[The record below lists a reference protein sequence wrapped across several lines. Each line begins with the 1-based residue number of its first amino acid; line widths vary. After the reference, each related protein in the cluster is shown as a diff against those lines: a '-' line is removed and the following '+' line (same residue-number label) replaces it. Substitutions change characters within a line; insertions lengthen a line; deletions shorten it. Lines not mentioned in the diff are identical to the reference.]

1 MEQKKL
7 MQFLIAGKL
16 VLVVCAFALY
26 QGWIQIGDLPS
37 FAADPEKSEKTEQ
50 KDEKAS
56 DKETAKDDKAAKEGG
71 EADKK
76 EEDDPAT
83 KKRKSF
89 LSDLF
94 ELPKLDPQKA
104 QKQEVGKYLDL
115 ADRKGRQISEREA
128 MLAKKEQQ
136 LKDLELS
143 IDQKLAKL
151 DDERKFIAKTLQQE
165 KDLKSERL
173 DKLVELYDKMEPKK
187 AAPQF
192 EKIDQDLAVALFK
205 RLKQKQVTTILEFM
219 SADKSV
225 ALAEYFGRVK
235 SGREYD
241 LLKELNSSLKKEFQD
256 CKGMPDQAI
265 AADDKSKEKT
275 ADKAK
280 EADKAAGK
288 SADTKTAAGDKASDK
303 ADDKAVGDK
312 AAAH

>member
-16 VLVVCAFALY
+16 VLVICAFALY

-37 FAADPEKSEKTEQ
+37 FAADSEKAEKVEQ
-50 KDEKAS
+50 KDEKDT
-56 DKETAKDDKAAKEGG
+56 DKEKNKDDKTAKDDGT
-71 EADKK
+71 DKK

-115 ADRKGRQISEREA
+115 ADRKGRQISERET

-151 DDERKFIAKTLQQE
+151 DEERKFIAKTLQQE
-165 KDLKSERL
+165 KDLKGERL

-205 RLKQKQVTTILEFM
+205 RLKQKQVTTILEIM
-219 SADKSV
+219 SPDKSV

-256 CKGMPDQAI
+256 CKGMPDQAV
-265 AADDKSKEKT
+265 ASTNDKNKDKDKEKEKT
-275 ADKAK
+275 ADKP
-280 EADKAAGK
+280 KAGEKAPD
-288 SADTKTAAGDKASDK
+288 AKTATGDKGGDK
-303 ADDKAVGDK
+303 QDEK

>member
-7 MQFLIAGKL
+7 MQYIIVGKL
-16 VLVVCAFALY
+16 VLVACVFALY
-26 QGWIQIGDLPS
+26 QGWIQIGDLPLV
-37 FAADPEKSEKTEQ
+37 AGEPEKTEQ
-50 KDEKAS
+50 SDNAEKDKEKNKDEKEPKKLADAS
-56 DKETAKDDKAAKEGG
+56 DEKEEKA
-71 EADKK
+71 
-76 EEDDPAT
+76 EDDPAT

-104 QKQEVGKYLDL
+104 KKEEVGKYLDL
-115 ADRKGRQISEREA
+115 ADRKSHQISEREA

-136 LKDLELS
+136 LKDLEAS
-143 IDQKLAKL
+143 IDVKLAKL
-151 DDERKFIAKTLQQE
+151 DEERKFIAKTLQQE
-165 KDLKSERL
+165 KDLKGERL

-205 RLKQKQVTTILEFM
+205 RLKQKQVTTILEIM

-235 SGREYD
+235 SGKEYD

-256 CKGMPDQAI
+256 CKGMPDQAV
-265 AADDKSKEKT
+265 AVAEEKDKSK
-275 ADKAK
+275 DKENTKDAAK
-280 EADKAAGK
+280 ATDKPAEKAA
-288 SADTKTAAGDKASDK
+288 
-303 ADDKAVGDK
+303 
-312 AAAH
+312 H

>member
-26 QGWIQIGDLPS
+26 QGWIQVGDLPI
-37 FAADPEKSEKTEQ
+37 FAGESEKTEQ
-50 KDEKAS
+50 KDEKI
-56 DKETAKDDKAAKEGG
+56 KDDKAEKTAK
-71 EADKK
+71 ADDTSDKK
-76 EEDDPAT
+76 EDDDPAT

-115 ADRKGRQISEREA
+115 ADRKGRQITERES
-128 MLAKKEQQ
+128 MLANKEQQ
-136 LKDLELS
+136 LKDLEAS
-143 IDQKLAKL
+143 IDLKLAKL
-151 DDERKFIAKTLQQE
+151 DEERKFIAKTLQQE

-205 RLKQKQVTTILEFM
+205 RLKQK
-219 SADKSV
+219 
-225 ALAEYFGRVK
+225 
-235 SGREYD
+235 
-241 LLKELNSSLKKEFQD
+241 
-256 CKGMPDQAI
+256 
-265 AADDKSKEKT
+265 
-275 ADKAK
+275 
-280 EADKAAGK
+280 
-288 SADTKTAAGDKASDK
+288 
-303 ADDKAVGDK
+303 
-312 AAAH
+312 